1 MISIGKRVGRITAV
15 AGLALA
21 LTACEGTT
29 IARILA
35 EPSRYQREEVG
46 LKGLVVKSASVLGKG
61 AYQLDD
67 GTGVIWVVS
76 GHGVPRQGARVKV
89 RGRIRDV
96 VDLGSLVVLPPEV
109 GSGLVLEE
117 TEHRAW

>member
-1 MISIGKRVGRITAV
+1 MIAIARRAGRVAAV
-15 AGLALA
+15 AGLALVF
-21 LTACEGTT
+21 TACERTT
-29 IARILA
+29 VSRILA
-35 EPSRYQREEVG
+35 EPSRYAQEEVG
-46 LKGLVVKSASVLGKG
+46 LQGRVLKSASVLGKG

-89 RGRIRDV
+89 RGRVRDV
-96 VDLGSLVVLPPEV
+96 VDLGTLVVLPPEV

-117 TEHRAW
+117 SEHRAW